1 MDKFKDVK
9 FMSAKEKEKVVED
22 FRRFLKSNFDRKY
35 FTKRLYEHL
44 HLHCSFI
51 AHYDI
56 DGFYATYF
64 HEPEMTIEFLNQFLT
79 GKSTE
84 LKGTWWLTGDYADV
98 NEAMCKVA
106 REMAKRG
113 LIGCLRDKQNRMDV
127 ARARA
132 LIEKQGNNKDKMAMQ
147 IIEASVREA
156 YDETGESA
164 MLFAS
169 GLVEKL
175 KEAGCLL

>member
-1 MDKFKDVK
+1 MRMFKDVK
-9 FMSAKEKEKVVED
+9 FMSAKEKERVVED

-64 HEPEMTIEFLNQFLT
+64 DEPEMSIEFLNQFLT
-79 GKSTE
+79 GKSAE
-84 LKGTWWLTGDYADV
+84 LKGTWWLSGDYADV
-98 NEAMCKVA
+98 NKAMCEVA
-106 REMAKRG
+106 RKIAKKG
-113 LIGCLRDKQNRMDV
+113 LIASLRNKQYRIDMP
-127 ARARA
+127 RAQA
-132 LIEKQGNNKDKMAMQ
+132 LIEKHGNNKDKMVMQ

-156 YDETGESA
+156 YDETEEGA
-164 MLFAS
+164 MLFAT

-175 KEAGCLL
+175 KNAGCLL

>member
-1 MDKFKDVK
+1 MGKFKDVE

-22 FRRFLKSNFDRKY
+22 FRRFLKSNFDRKH
-35 FTKRLYEHL
+35 FTKRLYRHL

-56 DGFYATYF
+56 DGFYTTYF
-64 HEPEMTIEFLNQFLT
+64 DEPEMTTEFLNQFLT
-79 GKSTE
+79 GKSAE
-84 LKGTWWLTGDYADV
+84 LKGTWWLSGDYADV
-98 NEAMCKVA
+98 NKAMYKVA
-106 REMAKRG
+106 REIAKEG
-113 LIGCLRDKQNRMDV
+113 LIACLRDKQYRIDM

-156 YDETGESA
+156 YDETGEGA

-169 GLVEKL
+169 GLVKKL